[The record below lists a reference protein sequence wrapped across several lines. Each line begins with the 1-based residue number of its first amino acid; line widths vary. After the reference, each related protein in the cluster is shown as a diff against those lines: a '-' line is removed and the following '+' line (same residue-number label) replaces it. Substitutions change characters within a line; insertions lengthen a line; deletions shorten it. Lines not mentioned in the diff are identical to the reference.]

1 MEFSFDNFIGPYN
14 ASAFAGPPQSQDG
27 QLNASP
33 DHSEDRYL
41 DWRFLQELTDSR
53 SPTTTG
59 FTQEGGRS
67 TMKFIIGNQFLDR
80 YCTYMVGWADVY
92 PSKGDGCT
100 FSPDYSGINRTL
112 PMAHPRY
119 PWLYANAVESIQGNT
134 YIRASDLSAQGG
146 IPVPNTGFT
155 APKLP
160 TYAEYQDY
168 EVSIS
173 FTGRTYPVLPNNVML
188 DNSKTSDNTI
198 KYYWPD
204 TSSTSNYSL
213 FDTDFPEIWPEWE
226 RFTFTRVE
234 PRSEYLTAEKN
245 TMYFY
250 DPSGAI
256 GTVNGTV
263 PNIPGNIKL
272 PYPSQ
277 SITVQWFNVP
287 YRFVTGEGAYD
298 AEGNPTTTTPLQIGL
313 NTVNQHPFLGKPA
326 GTLLFEG
333 VKVTSVGTRP
343 FPEYVEFP
351 EGSGQ
356 YSFRYLRVCDLEL
369 NFIYRDPKPAVD
381 YNELLKNTETLVG
394 QSGVLQGNNVLA
406 GHNLLPN
413 ARNGQYYAGVL
424 TSKKLDANAT
434 NPAEYKPAFRKQC
447 VQFSSFPHQ
456 LLFTDPAWSCPS
468 LVGVG
473 RHQ

>member
-1 MEFSFDNFIGPYN
+1 MGTNFNNFIGPYAPVN
-14 ASAFAGPPQSQDG
+14 QNNG
-27 QLNASP
+27 QQVAPSP
-33 DHSEDRYL
+33 DHKEDAYL
-41 DWRFLQELTDSR
+41 DWRYIQELTDSK

-67 TMKFIIGNQFLDR
+67 TMKFIIGNQLLDR

-92 PSKGDGCT
+92 PSKGHGGT
-100 FSPDYSGINRTL
+100 FWPDYSGINRTL
-112 PMAHPRY
+112 PIAHPRY

-134 YIRASDLSAQGG
+134 YVRASDLSAQGT
-146 IPVPNTGFT
+146 IPTPNTGFT

-168 EVSIS
+168 EVSVS
-173 FTGRTYPVLPNNVML
+173 FTGKTYPVLPNSIML
-188 DNSKTSDNTI
+188 DNSKSIVSNTLR
-198 KYYWPD
+198 YYWPD
-204 TSSTSNYSL
+204 KSATSLYAFS
-213 FDTDFPEIWPEWE
+213 DTEFPNIWPEWD

-256 GTVNGTV
+256 GAVNGTV

-277 SITVQWFNVP
+277 AITVQWFNVP
-287 YRFVTGEGAYD
+287 YSFVTGEGAYD
-298 AEGNPTTTTPLQIGL
+298 AEGKPTTTTPLQIGL

-333 VKVTSVGTRP
+333 VKINSIGTRP
-343 FPEYVEFP
+343 FPEYVETP
-351 EGSGQ
+351 VGSGK
-356 YSFRYLRVCDLEL
+356 YSFKYLRVCDLEL
-369 NFIYRDPKPAVD
+369 TFIYRDPKPAVD
-381 YNELLKNTETLVG
+381 YAA
-394 QSGVLQGNNVLA
+394 VLGGTGIRQNNNILA

-424 TSKKLDANAT
+424 TSRRVDPNG
-434 NPAEYKPAFRKQC
+434 NDPSQYKPDFTKQ
-447 VQFSSFPHQ
+447 VMQFTSFPHQ

-468 LVGVG
+468 LVGKG